1 MKLAQLRTKTFSA
14 ADAATLDADILAFVR
29 TLAEEQLVSLHFA
42 FDGATFT
49 ALLAYT
55 Q

>member
-1 MKLAQLRTKTFSA
+1 MKLALLRTKTFSNATA
-14 ADAATLDADILAFVR
+14 AGLDADILAFVD
-29 TLAEEQLVSLHFA
+29 TLDEEQFVSLHFA

-55 Q
+55 T